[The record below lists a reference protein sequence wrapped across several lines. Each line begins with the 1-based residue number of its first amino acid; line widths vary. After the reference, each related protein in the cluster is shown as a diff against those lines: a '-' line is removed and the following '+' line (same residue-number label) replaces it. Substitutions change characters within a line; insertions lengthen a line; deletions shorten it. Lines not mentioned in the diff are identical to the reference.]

1 MEYKTGPMK
10 GFDRPRNRIYN
21 ATRVKKRILL
31 IILVLVIVSGLLY
44 SLFTRDQGD
53 GNLSLKVSGNIEA
66 TEADIGFKIPGRIVS
81 RSFEEGDWVEK
92 GKMLTRLDDEDLR
105 RHLELDRAA
114 LASAQARLSKLLAGS
129 RPEEIRQAEA
139 TLGQAKFDL
148 ENKQIQYE
156 RMRNLYERKV
166 VAKEANDNAETN
178 FKVAKAAVE
187 NATENYNLVKE
198 GPRKEDID
206 DARAQVEQARASLK
220 LTETQL
226 SYTVLYAPFSGVV
239 LVKSAEIGEVVNLI
253 RNIAGQTNLLALNA
267 TIEAARAGEAGRG
280 FAVVA
285 SEVKSLA
292 VQTAKATEQIAGQ
305 IEAVQSSTRVAVDAI
320 RRNTERMREI
330 DGYTSAV
337 ALSLQQQD
345 SATDE
350 ISHNVASAAQ
360 GAKGMVTVLDE
371 VTRGVGDTRNAANKV
386 LEASET
392 VETAAASLQRDIEG
406 FLGRVAV

>member
-1 MEYKTGPMK
+1 MSLRDVAFLQEHGPARVRLYRLIAMVSRVTLGVLVMECKAGPMK
-10 GFDRPRNRIYN
+10 GFDRSRNRIYN
-21 ATRVKKRILL
+21 STRVKKRILL

-81 RSFEEGDWVEK
+81 RFFEEGDWVEK
-92 GKMLTRLDDEDLR
+92 GKVLTRLDDEDLLQ
-105 RHLELDRAA
+105 HLELNRAA

-139 TLGQAKFDL
+139 TLEQAKFDL

-187 NATENYNLVKE
+187 NATENYNLVKQ

-239 LVKSAEIGEVVNLI
+239 LVKSAEIGEVVNP
-253 RNIAGQTNLLALNA
+253 GTPVVTLADVENVWL
-267 TIEAARAGEAGRG
+267 
-280 FAVVA
+280 
-285 SEVKSLA
+285 
-292 VQTAKATEQIAGQ
+292 KAYI
-305 IEAVQSSTRVAVDAI
+305 
-320 RRNTERMREI
+320 
-330 DGYTSAV
+330 
-337 ALSLQQQD
+337 
-345 SATDE
+345 
-350 ISHNVASAAQ
+350 
-360 GAKGMVTVLDE
+360 
-371 VTRGVGDTRNAANKV
+371 
-386 LEASET
+386 SET
-392 VETAAASLQRDIEG
+392 DLGKVKWGQEVVVTTDLYPKKEYKGKISFISSQAEFTPKSIQTEKERVTLVYRIKVDIPNPDRELKPG
-406 FLGRVAV
+406 MPADGKILLTSSQSDKP